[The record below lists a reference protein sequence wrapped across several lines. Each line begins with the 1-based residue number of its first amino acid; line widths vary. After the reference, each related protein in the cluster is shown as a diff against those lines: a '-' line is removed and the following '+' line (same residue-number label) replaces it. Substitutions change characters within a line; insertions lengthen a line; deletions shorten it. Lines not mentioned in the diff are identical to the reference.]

1 MVAQQNK
8 VEVEDRSVFDLAQ
21 VAPTSSIHYG
31 NDPDQVIDVYLPDHP
46 KEAMVVLIHGGYW
59 RPEYD
64 RLHLTPLSQKL
75 AHEGWPVALIEYR
88 RIPGN
93 PDATVDDVI
102 SALAALASQYQQLI
116 LIGHSAGGHLA
127 LLAAHKSNVLG
138 VIALAPVT
146 DLLKT
151 DELDLDESAVS
162 EFLGGPASLRADLDP
177 MQQVIEDVPITVIHG
192 TADIW
197 VPVVFSREYAA
208 DIKRSNVKLIELAG
222 IGHFELIDPRHST
235 MDILLE
241 ELGNI

>member
-1 MVAQQNK
+1 MPKQKK
-8 VEVEDRSVFDLAQ
+8 VEAEDRSVFDLAQ
-21 VAPTSSIHYG
+21 VVPTSSIHYG
-31 NDPDQVIDVYLPDHP
+31 NDPDQVIDVYLPDLP
-46 KEAMVVLIHGGYW
+46 KEPMVVLIHGGYW

-64 RLHLTPLSQKL
+64 RHHLTPLSHKL
-75 AHEGWPVALIEYR
+75 AEEGWPVALIEYR

-102 SALAALASQYQQLI
+102 SAIEALARQYQDLI

-127 LLAAHKSNVLG
+127 LLAAYKLKVLG

-162 EFLGGPASLRADLDP
+162 EFLGGPALLRADLDP
-177 MQQVIEDVPITVIHG
+177 MRQLIKDIPITVIHG

-197 VPVVFSREYAA
+197 VPVVFSRDYALNRE
-208 DIKRSNVKLIELAG
+208 RSNVKLIELAS
-222 IGHFELIDPRHST
+222 IGHFELIDPRHRI
-235 MDILLE
+235 MEILLE
-241 ELGNI
+241 ELGIF